1 MKHLRTTFLLIVT
14 LALTVLQA
22 HARSLEVDIY
32 GPGQGALNLVSA
44 EPLGSAGPAGPITG
58 APAMGSQLKKLI
70 DGNLYYLPF
79 LNVVEGGTILGG
91 NRLAGFKAPDVDM
104 RRYQLAGVDL
114 LITAGWPTP
123 APGKSPSVELRV
135 YEVLSG
141 KLVLGKA
148 YYDITPEML
157 PRVADRFCADFMK
170 ALTGRGD
177 FFLSTLAFVKKA
189 GKTQKDIWSVHATGR
204 DLRQLTKL
212 KGLSLSPSWSPD
224 GRYII
229 FSHIGDRYHSL
240 GVWDR
245 LTRRVQHIKF
255 PGNTIIGPTFL
266 PNNKVAVS
274 LASGGNPDIY
284 LLNHIFQKEST
295 LIENWAIDVSPS
307 FDATGTKMAYVSSR
321 RGNPHIFLKD
331 LKTGSD
337 ERVTREGK
345 YNTNPSISPDGELV
359 AFSRMV
365 DGQHRIFVLDL
376 VTGRE
381 KQVTFG
387 PGNDEMPSF
396 APDGYFLAFSSSR
409 TGQYKIYLT
418 TRHGGDP
425 RMVPTGPGEDT
436 MPSWGFV
443 PE

>member
-1 MKHLRTTFLLIVT
+1 MKTIRTLFLLSVV
-14 LALTVLQA
+14 ALVFPAMQA
-22 HARSLEVDIY
+22 GARSIEVDIY
-32 GPGQGALNLVSA
+32 GPGQGALNLVTTA
-44 EPLGSAGPAGPITG
+44 PLGSTPAGAVT
-58 APAMGSQLKKLI
+58 ASPAEGPELKSLI
-70 DGNLYYLPF
+70 DRNMYFLPF
-79 LNVVEGGTILGG
+79 IKVVEGSTILGG
-91 NRLAGFKAPDVDM
+91 NTPAGFKAPDIDL

-114 LITAGWPTP
+114 VITQAWPTP
-123 APGKSPSVELRV
+123 APGKLPSVELRV
-135 YEVLSG
+135 FEAFSG

-148 YYDITPEML
+148 YFDISKDML

-170 ALTGRGD
+170 ALTGRGE

-189 GKTQKDIWSVHATGR
+189 GKTQKDIWSVHPTGR

-212 KGLSLSPSWSPD
+212 PGLSLSPSWSPD
-224 GRYII
+224 GRYVI

-284 LLNHIFQKEST
+284 LLNHIFQKEKP
-295 LIENWAIDVSPS
+295 LVENWAIDVSPS

-321 RGNPHIFLKD
+321 RGNPHIFLKN
-331 LKTGSD
+331 LATGSD
-337 ERVTREGK
+337 ERVTTEGK
-345 YNTNPSISPDGELV
+345 YNTTPTISPDGELV
-359 AFSRMV
+359 AFSRML
-365 DGQHRIFVLDL
+365 DGGHRIFVMDL

-409 TGQYKIYLT
+409 SGQYKVYLT
-418 TRHGGDP
+418 TRHGGEP
-425 RMVPTGPGEDT
+425 RQVPTGDGEAT
-436 MPSWGFV
+436 MPSWGLV

>member
-1 MKHLRTTFLLIVT
+1 MKHVVSFVYI
-14 LALTVLQA
+14 ALTIAVLSVSAA

-32 GPGQGALNLVSA
+32 GPGQAALNLVTA
-44 EPLGSAGPAGPITG
+44 TPLGSDAAGTVSS
-58 APAMGSQLKKLI
+58 APAEGAELKALI
-70 DGNLYYLPF
+70 DTNLFYLPF
-79 LNVVEGGTILGG
+79 IKTVDGATILGG
-91 NRLAGFKAPDVDM
+91 NTLAGFKAPDVDL

-114 LITAGWPTP
+114 VITQGWPQP
-123 APGKSPSVELRV
+123 AAGKQPFVELRV
-135 YEVLSG
+135 YEAFSG
-141 KLVLGKA
+141 KLVMGKA
-148 YYDITPEML
+148 YFDVTKDIL
-157 PRVADRFCADFMK
+157 PRVADKFCADFMK
-170 ALTGRGD
+170 ALTGRGE
-177 FFLSTLAFVKKA
+177 FFLSTLAFVKKQ
-189 GKTQKDIWSVHATGR
+189 GKKQKDIWSVHPTGR

-212 KGLSLSPSWSPD
+212 PGLSLSPSWSPD
-224 GRYII
+224 GRYVI

-284 LLNHIFQKEST
+284 LLNHVFQKEKV
-295 LIENWAIDVSPS
+295 LVENWAIDVSPS

-321 RGNPHIFLKD
+321 RGNPHIFLKN
-331 LKTGSD
+331 LTTGSD
-337 ERVTREGK
+337 ERITREGK

-365 DGQHRIFVLDL
+365 DGGHRIFVMDM

-381 KQVTFG
+381 KQVSFG
-387 PGNDEMPSF
+387 PGSDEMPAF
-396 APDGYFLAFSSSR
+396 APDGYFLAFSSNRS
-409 TGQYKIYLT
+409 GEYKLYLT
-418 TRHGGDP
+418 TRHGGEP
-425 RMVPTGPGEDT
+425 RLVPTGDGEAS
-436 MPSWGFV
+436 MPAWGLV

>member
-1 MKHLRTTFLLIVT
+1 M
-14 LALTVLQA
+14 LQA

-32 GPGQGALNLVSA
+32 GPGQAALNLTTT
-44 EPLGSAGPAGPITG
+44 EPLGTAGAAGPIIP
-58 APAMGSQLKKLI
+58 APPMGGELKSLI
-70 DGNLYYLPF
+70 DRNLYFLPF
-79 LNVVEGGTILGG
+79 INIVEGSAILGG
-91 NRLAGFKAPDVDM
+91 NKPAGYKTPDVDM

-114 LITAGWPTP
+114 IVTAGWPTP
-123 APGKSPSVELRV
+123 VPGKAPSVELRV

-148 YYDITPEML
+148 YYDITPEIL

-189 GKTQKDIWSVHATGR
+189 GKRQKDIWSVHPTGR
-204 DLRQLTKL
+204 DMRQLTKL
-212 KGLSLSPSWSPD
+212 PGLSLSPSWSPD

-229 FSHIGDRYHSL
+229 FSHISDRYHSL

-284 LLNHIFQKEST
+284 LLNHVFKKEST
-295 LIENWAIDVSPS
+295 LVENWAIDVSPS

-321 RGNPHIFLKD
+321 RGNPHIFLKN

-337 ERVTREGK
+337 ERVTREGN
-345 YNTNPSISPDGELV
+345 YNTSPSISPDGELV
-359 AFSRMV
+359 AFSRMIN
-365 DGQHRIFVLDL
+365 GGHRIFVMDL

-387 PGNDEMPSF
+387 PGTDEMPSF
-396 APDGYFLAFSSSR
+396 APDGYFLAFSSTRS
-409 TGQYKIYLT
+409 GQNKIYLT
-418 TRHGGDP
+418 TRHGGEP
-425 RMVPTGPGEDT
+425 RQVPTGDGEAS
-436 MPSWGFV
+436 MPTWGFV